1 MESHTAY
8 LTFDKYWQIL
18 KRRWIRSLGV
28 FIPVFLLSL
37 LASSLKKPSYEAEGK
52 LLFQRT
58 NTISSLT
65 GVGAEI
71 GKLEAVAQDQ
81 KTNPLNTEAEIIRS
95 VPLVQ
100 ETITRLVLKN
110 DKGMVLKSKEFL
122 EQLTVKEIKGT
133 DILQVS
139 YRDRYPEKS
148 AKVVN
153 TVMNA
158 YLEHNVS
165 SRRKEAAAARQ
176 FLQKELPNAELI
188 VRKAEAELAKF
199 KDKNRVVSLQ
209 EEATKAVEVI
219 TDLQKQLGESQSQ
232 IANVNAQAEDIR
244 KQLRMNSQQ
253 AVATTSLSQSS
264 GVQDILKEIQQV
276 ESQLA
281 ARRTILQNSHPEII
295 NLETRLDSLK
305 RILQQRIKQVV
316 GTTQPQVNGNLQIG
330 ALQQQLTTELIR
342 LESTRLGLIGQVAA
356 LSNLQAAYKQRLNT
370 LPRLEQQQR
379 QLERKVQA
387 SQSTYL
393 LMLQKL
399 QESQIAENQNVGN
412 ASLISEAQVPD
423 QPISSPMVSYLSAGL
438 LAILAA
444 VATMYILEVRDKSIK
459 TVDEAKDLLGLTLLG
474 VIPSFGKS
482 KKYTRGNEELELYSS
497 RLIVRDTPRSPIS
510 EAYRM
515 LRANLKFMSA
525 DKELKVI
532 VITSSVPGEGKST
545 VAANLALAMAQM
557 ERKVLLVDAD
567 LHRPVQ
573 HKIWDL
579 TNTQGLSNVI
589 VGQAEIKTAINKVM
603 DSMDNLD
610 VLTAG
615 VVPPSPASLLDSK
628 RMASLMQSFAVNYD
642 FVIIDAPSL
651 NVAADAA
658 TLGQMADGVLF
669 VVRPGVVD
677 SVHAAIACDILE
689 KSGQNVLGQVVNAVI
704 PQNESHSYYYFTKE
718 SDFQEYSVAT
728 TRK

>member
-1 MESHTAY
+1 METQNEVLS
-8 LTFDKYWQIL
+8 FDTYWQVL
-18 KRRWIRSLGV
+18 KRRWLG
-28 FIPVFLLSL
+28 ICGMFLAFFLISTL
-37 LASSLKKPSYEAEGK
+37 PLSLKKPDYLAEGK
-52 LLFQRT
+52 LLFEKT
-58 NTISSLT
+58 NKISSLT
-65 GVGAEI
+65 GVGTEL
-71 GKLEAVAQDQ
+71 GKLESVAQDQ
-81 KTNPLNTEAEIIRS
+81 SNPLNTEAEVIRS
-95 VPLVQ
+95 LPVVQ
-100 ETITRLVLKN
+100 KTIDRLQLKD
-110 DKGMVLKSKEFL
+110 DKGLPLTPKKFIEK
-122 EQLTVKEIKGT
+122 LTVKDIEKT

-139 YRDRYPEKS
+139 YKDMNPET
-148 AKVVN
+148 AAHVVN
-153 TVMNA
+153 TLMAV

-165 SRRKEAAAARQ
+165 SQRTETAAARKFIEKQ
-176 FLQKELPNAELI
+176 VPKAESI
-188 VRKAEAELAKF
+188 VRIAEAQLAEF
-199 KDKNRVVSLQ
+199 KEKNKVVALQ
-209 EEATKAVEVI
+209 EEATRSLEVLAE
-219 TDLQKQLGESQSQ
+219 LQKQISQTKSQMANTNSQSQ
-232 IANVNAQAEDIR
+232 EIR
-244 KQLRMNSQQ
+244 KQLGMNSQH
-253 AVATTSLSQSS
+253 AIAMTSVNQST
-264 GVQDILKEIQQV
+264 GVQDILKEVQQG

-281 ARRTILQNSHPEII
+281 ARRTVLHDTHPEII
-295 NLETRLDSLK
+295 NLENKLEALK
-305 RILQQRIKQVV
+305 KILQQRVKQAV
-316 GTTQPQVNGNLQIG
+316 GNNNTDVKDKLQAG
-330 ALQQQLTTELIR
+330 ALQQQLTAELVR
-342 LESTRLGLIGQVAA
+342 LESTRLGLISQADA
-356 LSNLQAAYKQRLNT
+356 LSNLQFEYRQRLNT

-387 SQSTYL
+387 AQSTYSL
-393 LMLQKL
+393 LLQKL
-399 QESQIAENQNVGN
+399 QESRIAESQTVGN
-412 ASLISEAQVPD
+412 ASQLAKAQVPD
-423 QPISSPMVSYLSAGL
+423 EPLSSSWMTVSAGL
-438 LAILAA
+438 LSILATL
-444 VATMYILEVRDKSIK
+444 VIIFILEAKDKSIK
-459 TVDEAKDLLGLTLLG
+459 TVDEAKELIGFTLLG

-482 KKYTRGNEELELYSS
+482 KKYTRGYEELELYRS

-557 ERKVLLVDAD
+557 ERKVLLVDGD

-603 DSMDNLD
+603 DNMDNLD

-718 SDFQEYSVAT
+718 SDFQESFVAT